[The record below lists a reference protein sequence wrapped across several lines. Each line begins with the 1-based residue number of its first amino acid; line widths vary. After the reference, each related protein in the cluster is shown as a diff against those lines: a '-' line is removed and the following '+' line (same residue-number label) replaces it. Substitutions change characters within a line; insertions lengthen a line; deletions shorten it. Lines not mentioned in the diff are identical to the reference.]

1 MNDEFDISAFEDDLE
16 QSIKDINE
24 AFRGKYK
31 KELNELAGL
40 SREKIDLITPGITD
54 LEKYDQLITLVKKAS
69 QVNLS
74 QADLKNQIEKLGNV
88 ALKIAEKV
96 PSLAKILLI

>member
-1 MNDEFDISAFEDDLE
+1 MTDEFDISAFEDDFE